1 MKLGSGNILLKNNK
15 GTSMVTVLVS
25 FALLLIFV
33 TAFYK
38 VQHVSSEMMMGA
50 RDMLIDSRNLTKAY
64 YLGETR
70 DTLLADDVRLSFRGK
85 DGSFFV
91 DATLYKAEKPGNAGV
106 IYYYDSDKEQGDG
119 ETAR

>member
-1 MKLGSGNILLKNNK
+1 MKRGSGNTLLKNNQ
-15 GTSMVTVLVS
+15 GTSMVTVLIS

-38 VQHVSSEMMMGA
+38 VQHVSSEMMMSA
-50 RDMLIDSRNLTKAY
+50 KDMLIDSRELTKAY
-64 YLGETR
+64 YLGETE

-91 DATLYKAEKPGNAGV
+91 NATLYSAKKQGETGV
-106 IYYYDSDKEQGDG
+106 IYYYDSDKE
-119 ETAR
+119 